1 LRRLSFRGR
10 EIKLLNTTRG
20 CLWRVKVKQKNR
32 KSLTLRETWVQKIK
46 SRTKSVTKLKISLKS
61 SSSSIR

>member
-1 LRRLSFRGR
+1 MRRLSFRGR

-46 SRTKSVTKLKISLKS
+46 
-61 SSSSIR
+61 